1 MKKLATIALAGA
13 LGVASMGATLSV
25 AAAHEWHH
33 HSDEW
38 HHHSDGGFGW
48 GLGGFGLG
56 LGLGLLGNPYHG
68 YGPGYYSGPGY
79 YDPYYAPP
87 PSCWRWSHRWH
98 RRIWVCG

>member
-25 AAAHEWHH
+25 AAAHEQWHH
-33 HSDEW
+33 HSDR
-38 HHHSDGGFGW
+38 GFGGW

-56 LGLGLLGNPYHG
+56 LGLGLLGSPY
-68 YGPGYYSGPGY
+68 YGPGYYGPGY
-79 YDPYYAPP
+79 YDPYYGPP
-87 PSCWRWSHRWH
+87 RSCWRWSHRWH